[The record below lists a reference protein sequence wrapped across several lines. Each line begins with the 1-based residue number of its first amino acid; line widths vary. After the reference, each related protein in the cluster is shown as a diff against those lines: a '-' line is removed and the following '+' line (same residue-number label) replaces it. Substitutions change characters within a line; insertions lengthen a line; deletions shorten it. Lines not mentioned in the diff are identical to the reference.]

1 MNPRGHDRRT
11 FIGRILSAAMAGAT
25 GMAGWTLATANAVA
39 EGLER
44 IAGQIIH
51 RDDARYPSWWSSMT
65 WYIHKP
71 ERYPDL
77 IVRAGSEKDVVETIH
92 FARNNGLRIAVR
104 STGHNPA
111 RATLRDGGVLLDLST
126 LRSAE
131 IDPDTGTAWIQPG
144 VRAQEL
150 LRQTTPQGFAFPAAH
165 TGIVGLGGYLLGG
178 GLGWNMPEYGI
189 ACRSVLG
196 AEIVLADGSTVFA
209 SADENPDLHW
219 AIRGVGP
226 GFFGAV
232 VRYKLQLHPLHRAIH
247 ASSYVI
253 PVERLDE
260 ALEALAKIGHG
271 SDQRL
276 ELLVKIGRFHPV
288 ELPYAQRDLVCTV
301 SAVAFADSEDD
312 ARALMAPVSA
322 SRLAELSVAT
332 RENDPVGYE
341 QLYVPPETDHTSPG
355 RTAVENMWTG
365 DPGKALR
372 SLTDRMI
379 AEPPRS
385 PRSFLLCGWSFNS
398 TFEDPGSCVR
408 TAARHYVS
416 WYMIADRKEDIL
428 PNDQWMDEA
437 VALMQ
442 PLARGRYIN
451 EIDPLRYPRHV
462 EECFEP
468 ADWQR
473 LQRLRREYDPQG
485 VFHGY
490 LGRDDAAQSSS

>member
-1 MNPRGHDRRT
+1 M
-11 FIGRILSAAMAGAT
+11 LSVALAGAT
-25 GMAGWTLATANAVA
+25 GLTGWTLAAAKNLAGT
-39 EGLER
+39 LER

-51 RDDARYPSWWSSMT
+51 RDDATYPSWWASMT
-65 WYIHKP
+65 WYIFKP
-71 ERYPDL
+71 ERYADL
-77 IVRAGSEKDVVETIH
+77 IIRAESRTDVVETIH
-92 FARNNGLRIAVR
+92 FARENGLRIAVR

-111 RATLRDGGVLLDLST
+111 RATLRDGGILLDLSM

-131 IDPDTGTAWIQPG
+131 IDPETRTAWIQPG

-150 LRQTTPQGFAFPAAH
+150 LRLTTPHGFAFPAAH

-196 AEIVLADGSTVFA
+196 AEIVLADGSTVVA

-247 ASSYVI
+247 ASSYVV

-260 ALEALAKIGHG
+260 ALEALTQIGLK
-271 SDQRL
+271 SEQRL
-276 ELLVKIGRFHPV
+276 EILVKIGRFHPV
-288 ELPYAQRDLVCTV
+288 GLPYAERDLVCTV
-301 SAVAFADSEDD
+301 SAVAFADSDDD

-322 SRLAELSVAT
+322 SRLAELSLST
-332 RENDPVGYE
+332 RENIPIGYD

-355 RTAVENMWTG
+355 RTAVENIWTE
-365 DPGKALR
+365 DPATALR
-372 SLTDRMI
+372 SLTDKMI

-385 PRSFLLCGWSFNS
+385 PRSFLLCAWSLNS
-398 TFEDPGSCVR
+398 IFEDPGSCIR
-408 TAARHYVS
+408 TEARHYLS
-416 WYMIADRKEDIL
+416 WYMIADRKEDIP

-437 VALMQ
+437 VALTQ

-462 EECFEP
+462 EECFRA

-490 LGRDDAAQSSS
+490 LGRDDPAQITS